1 MHAVQFHDY
10 GPASVLRLE
19 TVQRPEPG
27 PGEVLVRVRS
37 ATVNPID
44 WKLRAGY
51 LKEFMPLE
59 LPHVLGFDLSG
70 TVEAVGSGV
79 SEFAVGDDVFGRG
92 SGAYAEY
99 AIAAASTLAPK
110 PAALTFDQAATLGVG
125 GITAWVG
132 LFDSAK
138 LEPGQRLLVQR
149 GAGGVGAIAVQLGRW
164 KGAHVVATT
173 STSNV
178 EFVRSLGADEV
189 VDYTAGRFEDAV
201 GDLDVVFDTVGGEVT
216 DRSWSVL
223 KPGGLLVVIAGMPDA
238 EKAAAHGVR
247 TAGVQAPEMTS
258 PILREL
264 AQLVESGHL
273 DPPVGHVFPLAEA
286 AAAHTASETGHGR
299 GRIVL
304 HASSWHHTRRDP
316 TVSPG

>member
-1 MHAVQFHDY
+1 
-10 GPASVLRLE
+10 VLHLE
-19 TVQRPEPG
+19 TVPRPEPG
-27 PGEVLVRVRS
+27 PGEVLVRIRS
-37 ATVNPID
+37 TTVNPID
-44 WKLRAGY
+44 WKFRAGY

-70 TVEAVGSGV
+70 TVETVGSGV
-79 SEFAVGDDVFGRG
+79 SEFAAGDEVFGRG
-92 SGAYAEY
+92 SGMYAEY
-99 AIAAASTLAPK
+99 AVAPASTIAPK

-138 LEPGQRLLVQR
+138 LEPGQRLLVQG

-173 STSNV
+173 STPNV
-178 EFVRSLGADEV
+178 EFVRALGADEV
-189 VDYTAGRFEDAV
+189 VDYTAGNFEDSV
-201 GDLDVVFDTVGGEVT
+201 GDIDVVFDTVGGEVT
-216 DRSWSVL
+216 DRSWAVL

-238 EKAAAHGVR
+238 DKAAAHGVR
-247 TAGVQAPEMTS
+247 TAGVQAPEVTS

-264 AQLVESGHL
+264 AKLVESGDL
-273 DPPVGHVFPLAEA
+273 DPQVGRVFPLAEA
-286 AAAHTASETGHGR
+286 VAAHTASETGHGR

-304 HASSWHHTRRDP
+304 HASS
-316 TVSPG
+316 